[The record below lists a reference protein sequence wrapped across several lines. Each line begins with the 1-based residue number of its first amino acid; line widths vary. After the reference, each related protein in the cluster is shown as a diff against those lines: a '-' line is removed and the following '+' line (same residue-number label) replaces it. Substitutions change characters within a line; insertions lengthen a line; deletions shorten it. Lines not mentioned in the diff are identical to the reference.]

1 MGASLAF
8 VILLQFT
15 AIAIENKTNKQ
26 KIYIYIY
33 VDVYINGKE
42 TQ

>member
-1 MGASLAF
+1 MGTSLAF

-26 KIYIYIY
+26 KIYIY